1 MVRHATGL
9 TAFAVVA
16 TLLAG
21 CGQQV
26 ADPSGKTAS
35 KAAAAPEGA
44 DRPWLLRLDSYS
56 GEDGETMQAT
66 YLTITPTTG
75 EVVEVSTPR
84 LGGPEA
90 SGNERTLLVDADH
103 SSALLDS
110 RPTKEERAAGR
121 VTLYDLTQPGRTST
135 VDVRKATGD
144 QELTPDWV
152 VFDPTKPDTLR
163 VVDGLTV
170 WVVPTDGG
178 KATKEGVLP
187 SRPGWIFAG
196 GFNQNDGLP
205 FIEDIDSFQTI
216 PKGNGE
222 TSTRAVVRTTGKVV
236 PSDNGGFA
244 GLPEAHCGLG
254 TAFALA
260 DGPTWAFCA
269 KQKRIQARVLE
280 PGTSRWED
288 AGKPTGDVVAPN
300 AEPTFVLPA
309 P

>member
-1 MVRHATGL
+1 MRHVAGL

-21 CGQQV
+21 CGQQA
-26 ADPSGKTAS
+26 ADPPEK
-35 KAAAAPEGA
+35 KAASTPQGA
-44 DRPWLLRLDSYS
+44 GRPWLLRLDSYS
-56 GEDGETMQAT
+56 GEDGETQQAT

-75 EVVEVSTPR
+75 DVVEVSTPR
-84 LGGPEA
+84 LQVAEA
-90 SGNERTLLVDADH
+90 SGDERVLLVNADH

-110 RPTKEERAAGR
+110 RPTKQERAAGR
-121 VTLYDLTQPGRTST
+121 VTLYDLTKQGRTST
-135 VDVRKATGD
+135 VDVRTATGD
-144 QELTPDWV
+144 RNLTPDWV
-152 VFDPTKPDTLR
+152 AFDPTKPDTLR

-170 WVVPTDGG
+170 WVVPTEGG
-178 KATKEGVLP
+178 RATKEGVLP

-196 GFNQNDGLP
+196 GFNKNDGLP
-205 FIEDIDSFQTI
+205 FIEDTDSFKTI
-216 PKGNGE
+216 PKGNGD
-222 TSTRAVVRTTGKVV
+222 TSTRAVVRTTGTVV

-269 KQKRIQARVLE
+269 QRSRIQARVLE
-280 PGTSRWED
+280 PGASQWED

>member
-1 MVRHATGL
+1 MRYVAGSI
-9 TAFAVVA
+9 AFAVVA
-16 TLLAG
+16 TLFAG
-21 CGQQV
+21 CGQQD
-26 ADPSGKTAS
+26 AHPPDK
-35 KAAAAPEGA
+35 KAASAPQGA
-44 DRPWLLRLDSYS
+44 GRPWLLRLDSYS
-56 GEDGETMQAT
+56 GEDGETQQAT

-75 EVVEVSTPR
+75 DVVEVSTPR
-84 LGGPEA
+84 LQAAEA
-90 SGNERTLLVDADH
+90 SGDERVLLVDADH
-103 SSALLDS
+103 SSVLLDS
-110 RPTKEERAAGR
+110 RPTKQERAAGR
-121 VTLYDLTQPGRTST
+121 VTLYDLSKQGRTST
-135 VDVRKATGD
+135 VDVRRATGD
-144 QELTPDWV
+144 RNLTPDWV

-178 KATKEGVLP
+178 RATKEGVLP

-196 GFNQNDGLP
+196 GFNKNDGLP
-205 FIEDIDSFQTI
+205 FIEDTDSFKTI
-216 PKGNGE
+216 PRGNGE
-222 TSTRAVVRTTGKVV
+222 TSTAAVVRTTGKVV

-269 KQKRIQARVLE
+269 KRSRIQARVLE
-280 PGTSRWED
+280 PGASQWED
-288 AGKPTGDVVAPN
+288 AGKPTRGVVAPN

>member
-1 MVRHATGL
+1 MRHVAGL
-9 TAFAVVA
+9 TTFVVVA

-21 CGQQV
+21 CGQQAV
-26 ADPSGKTAS
+26 EPPQK
-35 KAAAAPEGA
+35 KATSTPQGA
-44 DRPWLLRLDSYS
+44 ERPWLLRLDSYS
-56 GEDGETMQAT
+56 GEDGETQQAT

-75 EVVEVSTPR
+75 DVVEVSTPR
-84 LGGPEA
+84 LQAAEA
-90 SGNERTLLVDADH
+90 SGDERMLLVDADH
-103 SSALLDS
+103 SSVLLDS
-110 RPTKEERAAGR
+110 RPTKQERAAGR
-121 VTLYDLTQPGRTST
+121 VTLYDLTKQGRTST

-144 QELTPDWV
+144 RNLTPDWV

-170 WVVPTDGG
+170 WVVPTDGAR
-178 KATKEGVLP
+178 ATKEGVLP

-196 GFNQNDGLP
+196 GFNKNDGLP
-205 FIEDIDSFQTI
+205 FIEDTDSFKTI
-216 PKGNGE
+216 PRGNGE
-222 TSTRAVVRTTGKVV
+222 TSAKPVVRTTGTVV

-260 DGPTWAFCA
+260 HGPTWAFCA
-269 KQKRIQARVLE
+269 RQHRIQARVLE
-280 PGTSRWED
+280 PGASHWED

-309 P
+309 PLSR

>member
-1 MVRHATGL
+1 MRQVAGL

-16 TLLAG
+16 TLFAG
-21 CGQQV
+21 CGQQA
-26 ADPSGKTAS
+26 ADPPEK
-35 KAAAAPEGA
+35 KAASTPQGA
-44 DRPWLLRLDSYS
+44 GRPWLLRLDSYS
-56 GEDGETMQAT
+56 GEDGETQQAT
-66 YLTITPTTG
+66 YLTITPTSG
-75 EVVEVSTPR
+75 DVVEVSTPR
-84 LGGPEA
+84 LQAAEA
-90 SGNERTLLVDADH
+90 SGDERLLLVDADH

-110 RPTKEERAAGR
+110 RPTKQERAAGH
-121 VTLYDLTQPGRTST
+121 VTLYELTKQGRTST

-144 QELTPDWV
+144 RNLTPDWV

-170 WVVPTDGG
+170 WVVPTDGSR
-178 KATKEGVLP
+178 ATKEGVLP

-196 GFNQNDGLP
+196 GFNKNDGLP
-205 FIEDIDSFQTI
+205 FIEDTDSFQTI

-222 TSTRAVVRTTGKVV
+222 TSTRAVVRTTGTVV
-236 PSDNGGFA
+236 PSDNGGFP

-260 DGPTWAFCA
+260 HGPTWAFCVR
-269 KQKRIQARVLE
+269 QSRIRARVLE
-280 PGTSRWED
+280 PGASQWED
-288 AGKPTGDVVAPN
+288 AGKPTGDVVASN

>member
-1 MVRHATGL
+1 MRHVAGL
-9 TAFAVVA
+9 TALAVVG

-21 CGQQV
+21 CGQQAV
-26 ADPSGKTAS
+26 EPPQK
-35 KAAAAPEGA
+35 KAASTPQGA
-44 DRPWLLRLDSYS
+44 GRPWLLRLDSYS
-56 GEDGETMQAT
+56 GEDGETQQAT

-75 EVVEVSTPR
+75 DVVEVSTPR
-84 LGGPEA
+84 LQAAEA
-90 SGNERTLLVDADH
+90 SGDERMLLVDADH
-103 SSALLDS
+103 SSVLLDS
-110 RPTKEERAAGR
+110 RPTQQERAAGR
-121 VTLYDLTQPGRTST
+121 VTLYDLTKQGRTST

-144 QELTPDWV
+144 RNLTPDWV

-178 KATKEGVLP
+178 RATKEGVLP

-196 GFNQNDGLP
+196 GFNKNDGLP
-205 FIEDIDSFQTI
+205 FIEDIDWFKTI
-216 PKGNGE
+216 PRGNGE
-222 TSTRAVVRTTGKVV
+222 TSSKAVVRTTGTVV

-260 DGPTWAFCA
+260 HGPTWAFCA
-269 KQKRIQARVLE
+269 RRHRIQARVLE
-280 PGTSRWED
+280 PGASHWED

-309 P
+309 PLSR

>member
-1 MVRHATGL
+1 MRHVAGL

-21 CGQQV
+21 CGQQAV
-26 ADPSGKTAS
+26 EPTQK
-35 KAAAAPEGA
+35 KAASTPQGA
-44 DRPWLLRLDSYS
+44 GRPWLLRLDSYS
-56 GEDGETMQAT
+56 GEDGETQQAT

-75 EVVEVSTPR
+75 DVVEVSTPR
-84 LGGPEA
+84 LQAAEA
-90 SGNERTLLVDADH
+90 SGDERMLLVDADH
-103 SSALLDS
+103 SSVLLDS
-110 RPTKEERAAGR
+110 RPTQQERAAGR
-121 VTLYDLTQPGRTST
+121 VTLYDLTKQGRTST

-144 QELTPDWV
+144 RNLTPDWV

-170 WVVPTDGG
+170 WVVPTDGAR
-178 KATKEGVLP
+178 ATKEGVLP

-196 GFNQNDGLP
+196 GFNKNDGLP
-205 FIEDIDSFQTI
+205 FIEDIDSFKTI
-216 PKGNGE
+216 PRGNGE
-222 TSTRAVVRTTGKVV
+222 TSSKAVVRTTGTVV
-236 PSDNGGFA
+236 PSDNGGFD

-260 DGPTWAFCA
+260 HGPTWAFCA
-269 KQKRIQARVLE
+269 RQHRIQARVLE
-280 PGTSRWED
+280 PGASHWED

-309 P
+309 PLSR

>member
-1 MVRHATGL
+1 MRHVAGL

-21 CGQQV
+21 CGQQAV
-26 ADPSGKTAS
+26 APPEN
-35 KAAAAPEGA
+35 KAASTPQGA
-44 DRPWLLRLDSYS
+44 GRPWLLRLDSYS
-56 GEDGETMQAT
+56 GEDGETQQAT

-75 EVVEVSTPR
+75 DVVEVSTPR
-84 LGGPEA
+84 LQAAEA
-90 SGNERTLLVDADH
+90 SGDERMLLVNADH
-103 SSALLDS
+103 SSVLLDS
-110 RPTKEERAAGR
+110 RPTKQERAAGR
-121 VTLYDLTQPGRTST
+121 VTLYDLTKQGRTST

-144 QELTPDWV
+144 RNLTPDWV

-163 VVDGLTV
+163 IVDGLTV
-170 WVVPTDGG
+170 WVVTTDGDR
-178 KATKEGVLP
+178 ATKEGVLP

-196 GFNQNDGLP
+196 GFNKNDGLP
-205 FIEDIDSFQTI
+205 FIEDTDSFRTI
-216 PKGNGE
+216 PRGNGE
-222 TSTRAVVRTTGKVV
+222 TSSKAVVRTTGTVV

-260 DGPTWAFCA
+260 HGPTWAFCA
-269 KQKRIQARVLE
+269 RQHRIQARVLE
-280 PGTSRWED
+280 PGASHWED

-309 P
+309 PLSR

>member
-1 MVRHATGL
+1 MRHVAGL
-9 TAFAVVA
+9 VALTVVTA
-16 TLLAG
+16 LLAG
-21 CGQQV
+21 CGQQ
-26 ADPSGKTAS
+26 AAEPPAK
-35 KAAAAPEGA
+35 KAASTPQGA

-56 GEDGETMQAT
+56 GEDGETQQAT

-75 EVVEVSTPR
+75 EVMEVSTPR
-84 LGGPEA
+84 LQVAEA
-90 SGNERTLLVDADH
+90 SGDERMLLVDADH

-121 VTLYDLTQPGRTST
+121 VTLYDLTKQDRTSR

-144 QELTPDWV
+144 QGLTPDWV
-152 VFDPTKPDTLR
+152 VFDPTKPGTLR

-196 GFNQNDGLP
+196 GFNKNDGLP
-205 FIEDIDSFQTI
+205 FIEDIDSFETI
-216 PKGNGE
+216 PRGNGDP
-222 TSTRAVVRTTGKVV
+222 TTHAVVRTTGKVV
-236 PSDNGGFA
+236 PSDNGGFP

-254 TAFALA
+254 TAFTLA

-269 KQKRIQARVLE
+269 RRARIQARVLE
-280 PGTSRWED
+280 PGASRWED

>member
-1 MVRHATGL
+1 MVRHVAGL
-9 TAFAVVA
+9 TAFAVVT

-26 ADPSGKTAS
+26 ADPPGRPPRRPRRR
-35 KAAAAPEGA
+35 PEGA
-44 DRPWLLRLDSYS
+44 ERPWLLRLDSYS
-56 GEDGETMQAT
+56 GEDGETQQAT
-66 YLTITPTTG
+66 YLTIRPTTG
-75 EVVEVSTPR
+75 KAVGVSTPR
-84 LGGPEA
+84 LEVAEA
-90 SGNERTLLVDADH
+90 SGDERVLLVDADH
-103 SSALLDS
+103 SSVLLDS
-110 RPTKEERAAGR
+110 RPTKKDRAAGR
-121 VTLYDLTQPGRTST
+121 VTLYDLTQQGRTST

-144 QELTPDWV
+144 RDLTPDWV

-222 TSTRAVVRTTGKVV
+222 TSTRAVVRTTGEVV

-280 PGTSRWED
+280 PGASQWED